1 MTAYEET
8 KQAILRLI
16 AEETAL
22 QNKLKK
28 IQETKAK
35 IVLILC
41 GSEDY
46 KK

>member
-8 KQAILRLI
+8 KRAILRLI
-16 AEETAL
+16 AEENAL

-35 IVLILC
+35 IVLLLC
-41 GSEDY
+41 ESEDS